1 MTLTGIDLV
10 LSLDEVG
17 SADAPR
23 VGRKA
28 ATLGALKRAGFP
40 VPEGVVVTTEALV
53 RALAAAGLDAAAGP
67 DQVAAVPLPDE
78 VADAVAAAAERLGR
92 GPLAVRSSGVDE
104 DLPGASYAGQYES
117 VLGVPAGDLAAAVR
131 RCWASA
137 FTRHVADYRRHRG
150 VGREVAMAVLVQPMV
165 AAEAA
170 GVAFSADPVT
180 GDRDTAVVNAV
191 RGLGDRLVAGR
202 ASPDEWVARGA
213 AATCRATPEGAI
225 DAEVAAEVAA
235 LARRVEAQLGAPRTS
250 SGPWPAASWCCS
262 RRGPSPPCPTR
273 FQSRCRCRSR
283 CRPGSGSGRPATRP
297 SHGRR

>member
-1 MTLTGIDLV
+1 MAVVPGRDGGKVAAMTLTSIDLV
-10 LSLDEVG
+10 VPLDEVG
-17 SADAPR
+17 SADASR

-53 RALAAAGLDAAAGP
+53 RTLAAAGLDAGAGP
-67 DQVAAVPLPDE
+67 DQVEAVPLPSE
-78 VADAVAAAAERLGR
+78 VATAVAAVAERLVG

-137 FTRHVADYRRHRG
+137 FTRHVAAYRRSRG
-150 VGREVAMAVLVQPMV
+150 AGREVAMAVLVQPIV

-180 GDRDTAVVNAV
+180 GDRDTVVVSAV
-191 RGLGDRLVAGR
+191 RGLGDRLVAGG
-202 ASPDEWVARGA
+202 ASPDEWGGARRGGHLPGGAGGRHRRQGRRRRGRARPAGRGPTGRAPGHRVGPGRRRAGA
-213 AATCRATPEGAI
+213 APGAA
-225 DAEVAAEVAA
+225 DH
-235 LARRVEAQLGAPRTS
+235 R
-250 SGPWPAASWCCS
+250 PA
-262 RRGPSPPCPTR
+262 
-273 FQSRCRCRSR
+273 
-283 CRPGSGSGRPATRP
+283 RPGSGAGAGAGRGAA
-297 SHGRR
+297 

>member
-1 MTLTGIDLV
+1 MAAGRRRDGWKVAAMALTSIDLV

-28 ATLGALKRAGFP
+28 ATLGELKRAGFP

-53 RALAAAGLDAAAGP
+53 RALAAAGLDAGAGP
-67 DQVAAVPLPDE
+67 DQVEAVPLPGE
-78 VADAVAAAAERLGR
+78 VAAAVATAAARLGG

-137 FTRHVADYRRHRG
+137 FTRHVAAYRQSRG
-150 VGREVAMAVLVQPMV
+150 VGRDVAMAVLVQPMV

-170 GVAFSADPVT
+170 WPRAARCCATPTSARSTTRNWTPT
-180 GDRDTAVVNAV
+180 S
-191 RGLGDRLVAGR
+191 LGRWRCWRR
-202 ASPDEWVARGA
+202 ASTSTSCSTVRS
-213 AATCRATPEGAI
+213 CR
-225 DAEVAAEVAA
+225 
-235 LARRVEAQLGAPRTS
+235 S
-250 SGPWPAASWCCS
+250 SLSS
-262 RRGPSPPCPTR
+262 PSPAGSCSAGPTR
-273 FQSRCRCRSR
+273 
-283 CRPGSGSGRPATRP
+283 RPA
-297 SHGRR
+297 